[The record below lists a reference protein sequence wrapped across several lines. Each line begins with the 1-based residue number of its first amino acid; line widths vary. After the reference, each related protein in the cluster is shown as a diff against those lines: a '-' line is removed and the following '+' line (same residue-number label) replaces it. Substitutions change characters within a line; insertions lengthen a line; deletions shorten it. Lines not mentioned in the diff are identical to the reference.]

1 MSAELEACSEATK
14 SSPGRRRS
22 QQSYEAIMKA
32 TVELLEECG
41 YGGINIEAIARRAGV
56 GKQTIY
62 RWWTCKAAIV
72 MEAYSAQAA
81 KTVPIPDTGLVRRD
95 LQQVLHQLCEV
106 LNTTAGLAMTSLIAE
121 AQIDPEVGVAFREQ
135 FIKSR
140 RETVRIILQ
149 RGIERGEI
157 RENLNL
163 ELAIDTFYGAVWYR
177 LLLKHAPLNDE
188 FTVEVVDLLMQGLVL
203 GKREY

>member
-1 MSAELEACSEATK
+1 MSAEVETCSEATK

-22 QQSYEAIMKA
+22 QQSYAAIMKA

-41 YGGINIEAIARRAGV
+41 YGGINIEALARRAGV

-81 KTVPIPDTGLVRRD
+81 KTVPVPDTGSVCGD
-95 LQQVLHQLCEV
+95 LLQVLQHLCEV

-121 AQIDPEVGVAFREQ
+121 AQIDPKVGVAFREQ

-157 RENLNL
+157 RENVNM
-163 ELAIDTFYGAVWYR
+163 ELAIDTFYAPVWYR
-177 LLLKHAPLNDE
+177 LLLKHAPLDEE
-188 FTVEVVDLLMQGLVL
+188 FTEEVVNLLMQGLV
-203 GKREY
+203 REKA

>member
-1 MSAELEACSEATK
+1 
-14 SSPGRRRS
+14 
-22 QQSYEAIMKA
+22 
-32 TVELLEECG
+32 
-41 YGGINIEAIARRAGV
+41 
-56 GKQTIY
+56 
-62 RWWTCKAAIV
+62 

-81 KTVPIPDTGLVRRD
+81 KTVPIPDTGSDRGD
-95 LQQVLHQLCEV
+95 LQQVLQQLCEV

-140 RETVRIILQ
+140 REKVRIILQ

-163 ELAIDTFYGAVWYR
+163 ELAIDIFYGAVWYR
-177 LLLKHAPLNDE
+177 LLLKHAPLDEE
-188 FTVEVVDLLMQGLVL
+188 FTVEVVELLMQGLV
-203 GKREY
+203 REKGEY